1 MYTFVAKEL
10 TRLDESEVTFE
21 PARTGI
27 FGNSMGG
34 HAALTLALKNPG
46 TYKSV
51 SAFAPIASP
60 MRCPWGEKALTG
72 YLGPDRSRWRDYD
85 TTALLEDRG
94 WRGPPLLVDQGTRE
108 QFLETQLKPELLREA
123 SEPAGVSL
131 DFLLR

>member
-1 MYTFVAKEL
+1 
-10 TRLDESEVTFE
+10 
-21 PARTGI
+21 
-27 FGNSMGG
+27 MGG
-34 HAALTLALKNPG
+34 HGALTIALKNPHA
-46 TYKSV
+46 YQSV

-94 WRGPPLLVDQGTRE
+94 WRGPPLLVDQGTRD

-123 SEPAGVSL
+123 SERAGVSL
-131 DFLLR
+131 DLRLRDGYDHSYFFIATFIEDHLRFHARHL